1 MHILLLTICRS
12 TTTLLLLL
20 LLLSFVSDEITL
32 MLNNRASVVSMTY
45 IPLVS
50 PLAPSCSE
58 VELKEESEFSSKV
71 VLETGKVGMALPAL
85 LPSTKPPLGIK
96 VIKGA
101 KTSQKTNAFTE
112 GQEPVTSPQ
121 GFLKRYWYILL
132 PLLIIS
138 MTGSGAPEEPPKR
151 GPQGGESAQEGTA
164 VGAAGAA
171 STVVPVATMTT
182 TPPSGGK
189 KRRGKRA

>member
-1 MHILLLTICRS
+1 
-12 TTTLLLLL
+12 
-20 LLLSFVSDEITL
+20 
-32 MLNNRASVVSMTY
+32 MLNNRASIISIAY

-58 VELKEESEFSSKV
+58 VELKEESEFSSRI
-71 VLETGKVGMALPAL
+71 VLETGKVGMALPAV

-132 PLLIIS
+132 PLLVLS

-151 GPQGGESAQEGTA
+151 GPHGGQSTQEG
-164 VGAAGAA
+164 VAAAA
-171 STVVPVATMTT
+171 SASAAATSVPVASM

-189 KRRGKRA
+189 QRRGKRA